1 MTWWLLKDFR
11 CIMFFISPL
20 FLPPVHPLHLPLCFF
35 FVCFLNMYS
44 WSFKEVRTF
53 VCTLT
58 LITHL
63 SPFTKICTVNC
74 SAVTRMWKKHVLAQC
89 ISIFVTLTVN
99 DTVYFLFLIF
109 AWMQSL
115 ILIVHTQNRNAN
127 ALCMCITGMQTF
139 LNTEMQVDFL
149 VKQLLRLSS
158 LNKHMWLNKFP

>member
-1 MTWWLLKDFR
+1 
-11 CIMFFISPL
+11 
-20 FLPPVHPLHLPLCFF
+20 
-35 FVCFLNMYS
+35 
-44 WSFKEVRTF
+44 
-53 VCTLT
+53 
-58 LITHL
+58 
-63 SPFTKICTVNC
+63 
-74 SAVTRMWKKHVLAQC
+74 MWKKHVLAQC